1 MIYNSRLLQWKCPF
15 KISGYKFSIPYLD
28 ILLIIISFYSVYF
41 IVHKFLGG
49 KIPFWDF
56 HIIYCAS
63 KNFFLGNFPYGLEMH
78 RECLHPNITLTA
90 NFMPSTYE
98 MLKYLGSI
106 NILTANFFWVFLEI
120 ISFSLIFF
128 VLKETFKYNYEWRNF
143 FLIIFSFGS
152 IFFFSFFSGNIS
164 VILYGFLA
172 IGIYFLKKKLFNYY
186 YLIVLFV
193 SLFKFYYLTFLLLP
207 FYILGWKSLRNI
219 LISIILFFTIQYF
232 FYIKN
237 PDLTIAFFDVIQ
249 GKYEDILPTRFLTGT
264 GLYSIIE
271 KMPWVL
277 FGGNNISANSF
288 TGSFFSLGIN
298 LLFWF
303 IGSSIILLS
312 VFLCLKGK
320 RIKNSKNHFLFCISF
335 GILVISLIIPRLVVY
350 DLILTVPILFYL
362 LNRIDFKKFKIDEFK
377 SKFFFIFLFLVFF
390 DHHFPFFAII
400 SLLTLFIYSEFYKKD
415 IFIY

>member
-1 MIYNSRLLQWKCPF
+1 MIYKSR
-15 KISGYKFSIPYLD
+15 YLD
-28 ILLIIISFYSVYF
+28 IVLIIISFYSVYF

-49 KIPFWDF
+49 KVPYWDF
-56 HIIYCAS
+56 HIIYCQS
-63 KNFFLGNFPYGLEMH
+63 KTFFLGNIPYGFDVH
-78 RECLHPNITLTA
+78 GDCLDPKITLTA
-90 NFMPSTYE
+90 NLSVSTLE
-98 MLKYLGSI
+98 LLKYIGLI
-106 NILTANFFWVFLEI
+106 NIKTANFLWVFLEI
-120 ISFSLIFF
+120 ISLFLVFIIFG
-128 VLKETFKYNYEWRNF
+128 KIFKFDQNWRNIFLF
-143 FLIIFSFGS
+143 FFSFGS
-152 IFFFSFFSGNIS
+152 VVFFSFFSGNLS

-172 IGIYFLKKKLFNYY
+172 IGIYFLEKRLFNYY
-186 YLIVLFV
+186 YITILFV

-207 FYILGWKSLRNI
+207 FYILGWKSIKKI
-219 LISIILFFTIQYF
+219 LITFFLFFVIQYF

-237 PDLTIAFFDVIQ
+237 PELTITFFDVIQ
-249 GKYEDILPTRFLTGT
+249 GKYQEDLPTRFLTGT

-271 KMPWVL
+271 KMPWIFL
-277 FGGNNISANSF
+277 GINNFEN
-288 TGSFFSLGIN
+288 SFFSLQTN
-298 LLFWF
+298 LFIWF
-303 IGSSIILLS
+303 IISSTIFLSILY
-312 VFLCLKGK
+312 CLNNKK
-320 RIKNSKNHFLFCISF
+320 IKNSKNHFLFCISF